1 MSDQLNH
8 MSGQFCSCSDILS
21 EHFLL
26 LIGNPGRSPIITR
39 STFKKGVTITKFYL
53 RVISHP
59 SSEFTPLF
67 GVTFTQFYLVFIID
81 DIVG

>member
-26 LIGNPGRSPIITR
+26 LIGNPDLFQTVGRNLKSNNKCVLCANVYCLHSSHSIVLFDHVKDFFL
-39 STFKKGVTITKFYL
+39 SHKMTFFL
-53 RVISHP
+53 
-59 SSEFTPLF
+59 
-67 GVTFTQFYLVFIID
+67 
-81 DIVG
+81 